1 MNYRNE
7 PVQLRVKSG
16 TAKQTDL
23 ARVFSSIDRD
33 DPQLNVQPEKTPHQ
47 YDHSSRKSL
56 QVSPTL
62 DAIIPADDPGGPQ
75 GTDPF
80 TPLIR
85 GYVGDD
91 IQIRTLVGA
100 HLQPHAF
107 SIHGVHWLS
116 QPSYHN
122 SGFRNV
128 QSMGISEHYEMR
140 FQDAFSGRFT
150 QR

>member
-1 MNYRNE
+1 MFRE
-7 PVQLRVKSG
+7 
-16 TAKQTDL
+16 
-23 ARVFSSIDRD
+23 ARRGRI
-33 DPQLNVQPEKTPHQ
+33 
-47 YDHSSRKSL
+47 
-56 QVSPTL
+56 
-62 DAIIPADDPGGPQ
+62 
-75 GTDPF
+75 PF

-128 QSMGISEHYEMR
+128 QAMGISEHYEMR
-140 FQDAFSGRFT
+140 FKLPSAVAPRDEGR
-150 QR
+150 RRLP